1 MNRLSA
7 ISVAV
12 VATLIAAPAYAQDH
26 DWSGFYIG
34 GNVGYTVTDSNTE
47 FVNPQ
52 LAAFT
57 IPSDQSGFHGGLQVG
72 ANFQTGVIVL
82 GVEAAASIGD
92 IGATFD
98 DPLSPPPDTVT
109 AGSDYQAA
117 LLGRAGIGVGN
128 LLPYV
133 TAGVVAAHVHTS
145 ATAGGADDDGMFF
158 GLGYGAGIEVALD
171 DNWSIRGQYL
181 HTDLSGENF
190 NQGLGWET
198 SSSLSSDTITFGVN
212 YSF

>member
-1 MNRLSA
+1 MNVISA
-7 ISVAV
+7 ASAAV
-12 VATLIAAPAYAQDH
+12 IVSLIAAPAYAQDH

-34 GNVGYTVTDSNTE
+34 GNAGYTITDSNTE
-47 FVNPQ
+47 FVDPTFP
-52 LAAFT
+52 A
-57 IPSDQSGFHGGLQVG
+57 IPSDQSGLHGGLQVG

-92 IGATFD
+92 ISATID
-98 DPLSPPPDTVT
+98 DPLLGPPNTVT

-117 LLGRAGIGVGN
+117 LLGRVGVGFGN

-145 ATAGGADDDGMFF
+145 ASAGGADDDGMFL
-158 GLGYGAGIEVALD
+158 GLGYGAGLEVALD

-190 NQGLGWET
+190 NVGDPWET
-198 SSSLSSDTITFGVN
+198 SSSLSSDTVTFGVN